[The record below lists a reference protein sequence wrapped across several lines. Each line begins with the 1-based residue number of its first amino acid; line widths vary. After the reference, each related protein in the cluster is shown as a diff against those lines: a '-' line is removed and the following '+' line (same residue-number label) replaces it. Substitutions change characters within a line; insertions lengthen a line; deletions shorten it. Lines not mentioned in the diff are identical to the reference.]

1 MGMVQ
6 VEYQT
11 IDQVLEVMHSQKY
24 YFDVWVSP
32 VLATTL
38 LFPTIWFVG
47 FGGTSY
53 ALGTVAASLFA
64 LTIWVLI
71 TISQTRRVVLAN
83 MHVDRVLL
91 ISMGALAFQ
100 SLVSYSMAEQFQLV
114 RFGGSIGFLL
124 SMLAGAYC
132 ISAFIDGASETV
144 VRRTLYGFAGTLV
157 FMAVAY
163 ASGWTLVTDTRF
175 HEPIFIFAE
184 PSHFAL
190 VLAPFFLWVVVM
202 CRGVMCRSIALAL
215 ALVLL
220 LLLKNLTFFVLVGL
234 VSLIVLRAWPLFL
247 MACCLF
253 LVIVGN
259 LDYFIPRMQLT
270 ATSSNLSALVWL
282 QGWEEALLGL
292 RETMGVG
299 LGFQQLGINGAKG
312 SISHNIAEL
321 LRTGYGTE
329 NGALNL
335 LDGGTLGAKLVG
347 EFGVLGIVLVS
358 GCLYLIFGGIRKL
371 RGIAGGSLV
380 SSATV
385 FFYCGLASFSLDLFV
400 RGTGYFSPSVLLF
413 LTGVFGLWQKGRL
426 GIRTLF
432 MNQGMDTK

>member
-6 VEYQT
+6 VEYQA
-11 IDQVLEVMHSQKY
+11 IDQVLELMDSQKY

-32 VLATTL
+32 VLAATV

-64 LTIWVLI
+64 LSIWGFI

-83 MHVDRVLL
+83 MRIDRVLL
-91 ISMGALAFQ
+91 IALGVLTFQ
-100 SLVSYSMAEQFQLV
+100 SLVSYAMAEQFQLV
-114 RFGGSIGFLL
+114 RFGGSMGFLL
-124 SMLAGAYC
+124 SILVGAYC
-132 ISAFIDGASETV
+132 ISAFIGGASETV
-144 VRRTLYGFAGTLV
+144 IRRTLYGFAGVLV
-157 FMAVAY
+157 LIAVAY
-163 ASGWTLVTDTRF
+163 ALGWTLVTDTRF

-190 VLAPFFLWVVVM
+190 VFAPFLLWVVVM
-202 CRGVMCRSIALAL
+202 CRGVICRSIALAL

-247 MACCLF
+247 MVCCLF

-259 LDYFIPRMQLT
+259 LDYFMPRMQLT
-270 ATSSNLSALVWL
+270 ATSSNLSVLVWL
-282 QGWEEALLGL
+282 QGWEEALIGL

-299 LGFQQLGINGAKG
+299 LGFQQLGVNGAKS
-312 SISHNIAEL
+312 SISHSIAEL

-329 NGALNL
+329 NGTLNL

-347 EFGVLGIVLVS
+347 ELGVLGIAVVGACSSLVYS
-358 GCLYLIFGGIRKL
+358 GIRNL
-371 RGIAGGSLV
+371 REIAARPAG
-380 SSATV
+380 SSATA
-385 FFYCGLASFSLDLFV
+385 FFYCCVVSFSLDLFI

-413 LTGVFGLWQKGRL
+413 LTGVFGLWKMGRI
-426 GIRTLF
+426 GIRTRIA
-432 MNQGMDTK
+432 NRGMATN